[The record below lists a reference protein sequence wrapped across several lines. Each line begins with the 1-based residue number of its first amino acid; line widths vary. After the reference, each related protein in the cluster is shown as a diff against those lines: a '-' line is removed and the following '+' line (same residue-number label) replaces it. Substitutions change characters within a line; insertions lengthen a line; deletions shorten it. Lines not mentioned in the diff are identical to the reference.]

1 MRMSTNDGR
10 SSHPVTGADLRN
22 LEFWERLGA
31 DHLERLAFI
40 AQRQEVPAE
49 VDLFREGE
57 PADGVYFVIW
67 GRVML
72 SIHVPGRG
80 TMQVAMIAPGELLG
94 WSGLLRERNWA
105 ATARTVKSSS
115 LLLFPGQSL
124 IDMCEF
130 DHEIGFYVMR
140 SAFAGVAARLQETR
154 RQLSEMVG
162 QP

>member
-1 MRMSTNDGR
+1 MSTSDGR
-10 SSHPVTGADLRN
+10 STHPVTGADLRN

-40 AQRQEVPAE
+40 AVRQEVPAE
-49 VDLFREGE
+49 FELFREGT

-80 TMQVAMIAPGELLG
+80 NMQVGMIAPGELLG
-94 WSGLLRERNWA
+94 WSGLLREHTWA
-105 ATARTVKSSS
+105 ATAHTVKATS
-115 LLLFPGQSL
+115 LLMFPGQSL
-124 IDMCEF
+124 IEMCEF

-140 SAFAGVAARLQETR
+140 SAFAGVARRLQETR

-162 QP
+162 RP